1 MNRQKIIRYTYRMK
15 NMLWN
20 YIFPPRCILCDKI
33 TEQEDG
39 QIHEECRKRL
49 YPVQGPVCFRCGRPV
64 SDEKYEYCY
73 DCAQKEYGANI
84 RNAQKRHGT
93 GGSPYIQGKA
103 LFVYQG
109 DIKQTMYRFKYANRR
124 EYGAFFAEY
133 AYRRYGDWIREHR
146 IEAIVPVPMYRK
158 KQKRRGY
165 NQAEVFAAELGARME
180 LPVCRNL
187 IRRVRD
193 TVPQKELNDQMRIN
207 NLKNAFQIVQNEVEY
222 RYILLVDDI
231 YTTGSTAGAVAG
243 VLQSAGVREVYLMN
257 ICIGKGF

>member
-1 MNRQKIIRYTYRMK
+1 M
-15 NMLWN
+15 
-20 YIFPPRCILCDKI
+20 CDKI

-49 YPVQGPVCFRCGRPV
+49 YPVQGPVCLCCGRPV

-73 DCAQKEYGANI
+73 DCAK
-84 RNAQKRHGT
+84 KRHGT
-93 GGSPYIQGKA
+93 EVSPYVQGKA

-124 EYGAFFAEY
+124 EYGVFFAEY
-133 AYRRYGDWIREHR
+133 ACRRYGDWIREHR

-165 NQAEVFAAELGARME
+165 NQAEIFATELGAEMG

-187 IRRVRD
+187 IKRVRD